1 MSWEI
6 IPPLSVIGMVLATSC
21 EQGTERTARQKRGA
35 AMKEQMMGVI
45 GYLVLGSVPLLA
57 AAVMVMQLIIGY
69 GEPVQVGSAMGR
81 HKIRKIKRN
90 GE

>member
-1 MSWEI
+1 
-6 IPPLSVIGMVLATSC
+6 
-21 EQGTERTARQKRGA
+21 
-35 AMKEQMMGVI
+35 MKEQMMSVI

-57 AAVMVMQLIIGY
+57 SAVMVMQLIIGY
-69 GEPVQVGSAMGR
+69 EEPVQAGSAMGR